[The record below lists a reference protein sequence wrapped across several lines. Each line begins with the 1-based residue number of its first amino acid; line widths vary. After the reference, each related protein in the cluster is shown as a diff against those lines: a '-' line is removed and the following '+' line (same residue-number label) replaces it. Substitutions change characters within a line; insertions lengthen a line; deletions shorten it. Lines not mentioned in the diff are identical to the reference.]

1 MNFGDLTQV
10 ITLPSHLSNAFES
23 RSRFRKNAWRL
34 KSGLLPCQ
42 LKLCPSPFL
51 NIFWLILR
59 CCSFPICNKRLRHS
73 CGRYS
78 PAVLSDTCAHRFLT
92 VCQSELLRLRAAL
105 HEVST
110 VFICNL
116 FLSIVCRRHFRFPV
130 RSSCFNSLQRLAAAA
145 AAHDALQREAL
156 EGGTSPRVAK
166 SKKKSAP
173 SK

>member
-1 MNFGDLTQV
+1 MALEERAAALSAKV
-10 ITLPSHLSNAFES
+10 VPLPFLKHFLAHLALLQFSHLQQATAAQLWEVQ
-23 RSRFRKNAWRL
+23 
-34 KSGLLPCQ
+34 PCRAVRHMRTPVPHC
-42 LKLCPSPFL
+42 LSVRAPSPS
-51 NIFWLILR
+51 R
-59 CCSFPICNKRLRHS
+59 
-73 CGRYS
+73 
-78 PAVLSDTCAHRFLT
+78 RFARGQH
-92 VCQSELLRLRAAL
+92 C
-105 HEVST
+105 
-110 VFICNL
+110 FICNL

>member
-1 MNFGDLTQV
+1 MRPFTSYFHLHGLIPCCSYLLSMNFGDLTQV
-10 ITLPSHLSNAFES
+10 LTLPSHLSNAFES

-42 LKLCPSPFL
+42 LKLCPSPFVKHL
-51 NIFWLILR
+51 FWLILR

-78 PAVLSDTCAHRFLT
+78 PAVLSATCAHRFLT

-116 FLSIVCRRHFRFPV
+116 LLSIVCI
-130 RSSCFNSLQRLAAAA
+130 
-145 AAHDALQREAL
+145 
-156 EGGTSPRVAK
+156 
-166 SKKKSAP
+166 SAFL
-173 SK
+173 